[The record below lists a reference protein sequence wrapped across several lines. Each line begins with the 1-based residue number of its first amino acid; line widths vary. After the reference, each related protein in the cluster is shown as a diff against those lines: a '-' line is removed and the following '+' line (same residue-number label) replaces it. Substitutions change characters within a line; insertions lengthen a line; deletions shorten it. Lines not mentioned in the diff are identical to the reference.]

1 MELWDTAR
9 KVKGWDAAQ
18 ASHLSSNSEADM
30 TKMPDTDPTPK
41 PDRDSEQEKV
51 IEVKRDTQKRSDAG
65 EPDTDEAEQIK
76 QFREDAQ
83 ELIDG
88 GQLDPVE
95 AEALLDL
102 SANHI
107 EPS

>member
-1 MELWDTAR
+1 
-9 KVKGWDAAQ
+9 
-18 ASHLSSNSEADM
+18 M
-30 TKMPDTDPTPK
+30 TKMPDTDPTAK
-41 PDRDSEQEKV
+41 PDRDPEQEKV
-51 IEVKRDTQKRSDAG
+51 FEVKRDAQKRSDAG
-65 EPDTDEAEQIK
+65 EPATDEAEQIK

-102 SANHI
+102 SANRI
-107 EPS
+107 EPT